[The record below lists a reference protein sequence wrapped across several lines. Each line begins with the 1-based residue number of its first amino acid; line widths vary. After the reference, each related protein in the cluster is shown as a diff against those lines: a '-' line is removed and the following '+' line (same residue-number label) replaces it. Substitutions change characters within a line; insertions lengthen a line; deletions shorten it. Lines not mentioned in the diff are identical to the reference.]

1 MYAVEQVRGQLP
13 PPHKPQYQPQGLAI
27 PKNERDPKI
36 TGLLNSL
43 LVKLE
48 ATKPDALLA
57 GEQADKAYLE
67 DFALKVFHRA
77 DKVDRAGLADK
88 KTAVTYLASFYFF
101 EVGSCCGQTALPP
114 TPATQILAQFG
125 ELAPDVAEKQRY
137 AAWRA
142 ADINKAL
149 REGRTPT
156 PVPTAD
162 ELDAI
167 DDAQPAA
174 IGDQGAANLEDDEEE
189 DFGLPKPPSTQHPPP
204 PAPALPPMRAGSR
217 VLYMDADVGGQAVRG
232 TVAKADGDTLHVA
245 LSDRIVTTSRAQLVF
260 ELQMDDDAC
269 YYHAGN
275 VETCSVEAV
284 DLQHWCAWVVNPNLL
299 GTHPCLA
306 QAALLHGADAERQCA
321 GRVGGAL
328 GPSRGRACG

>member
-1 MYAVEQVRGQLP
+1 MAA
-13 PPHKPQYQPQGLAI
+13 QGLAI

-48 ATKPDALLA
+48 ATKPGALLA

-101 EVGSCCGQTALPP
+101 EVCFRFGAVHHSCLSRPVL
-114 TPATQILAQFG
+114 QILAQFG

-162 ELDAI
+162 GLDGGL
-167 DDAQPAA
+167 DPS
-174 IGDQGAANLEDDEEE
+174 GDPHPSATEEGQEEADEDD
-189 DFGLPKPPSTQHPPP
+189 DFGLPEPPSTQHPPT
-204 PAPALPPMRAGSR
+204 PALPPMRAGSR
-217 VLYMDADVGGQAVRG
+217 VLFMDLTVGGQAVRG
-232 TVAKADGDTLHVA
+232 TVARVDGDTLHVA
-245 LSDRIVTTSRAQLVF
+245 LADRIVAASRTQLVF
-260 ELQMDDDAC
+260 ELHTDDDAC
-269 YYHAGN
+269 YHHGGG
-275 VETCSVEAV
+275 VEMCSVEAV
-284 DLQHWCAWVVNPNLL
+284 DLQHWC
-299 GTHPCLA
+299 G
-306 QAALLHGADAERQCA
+306 HGA
-321 GRVGGAL
+321 VV
-328 GPSRGRACG
+328 P